1 MLPGLSS
8 SPCGNATRRTA
19 CNKGTDLAQA
29 VYDANHKQVDLFAV
43 YLPNQAMH
51 TMEETLKNIMYQGIG
66 AFSMARQKMEKVLAE
81 LVEKGQMSREEGKKV
96 YDEFS
101 EEALK
106 AGKELKENMKDSIR
120 EMLEKS
126 GIPSR
131 EEFEALKARVEM
143 LENQKTEA

>member
-1 MLPGLSS
+1 
-8 SPCGNATRRTA
+8 
-19 CNKGTDLAQA
+19 
-29 VYDANHKQVDLFAV
+29 
-43 YLPNQAMH
+43 
-51 TMEETLKNIMYQGIG
+51 MEETLKNIMYQGIG
-66 AFSMARQKMEKVLAE
+66 AFSMARQKMEKALAE

-131 EEFEALKARVEM
+131 EEFEALKVRVEM

>member
-1 MLPGLSS
+1 
-8 SPCGNATRRTA
+8 
-19 CNKGTDLAQA
+19 
-29 VYDANHKQVDLFAV
+29 
-43 YLPNQAMH
+43 
-51 TMEETLKNIMYQGIG
+51 MYQGIG
-66 AFSMARQKMEKVLAE
+66 AFSMVRQKMEKVLAE

>member
-19 CNKGTDLAQA
+19 QGKCTDLTY
-29 VYDANHKQVDLFAV
+29 VDYDANHKQVDLFAV
-43 YLPNQAMH
+43 YLPNQAKH
-51 TMEETLKNIMYQGIG
+51 AMEETLKNIMYQGIG
-66 AFSMARQKMEKVLAE
+66 AFSLARQKMEKALAE
-81 LVEKGQMSREEGKKV
+81 LVDKGQMTRDEGKKI

-106 AGKELKENMKDSIR
+106 AGKDFKENMKESFRDL
-120 EMLEKS
+120 LEKS

-131 EEFEALKARVEM
+131 EEFEALKARVEA
-143 LENQKTEA
+143 LERQKTEA